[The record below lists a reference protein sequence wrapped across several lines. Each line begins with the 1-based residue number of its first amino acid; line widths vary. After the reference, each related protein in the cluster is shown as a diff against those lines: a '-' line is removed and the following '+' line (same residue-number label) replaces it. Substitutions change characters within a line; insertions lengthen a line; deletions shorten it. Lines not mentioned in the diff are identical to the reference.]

1 MHAIAQQIKKIFFI
15 LPLLTGIFN
24 APLYPQELWSLED
37 CILYAFENNIQ
48 IKQQMLNTDQY
59 KNNLFQLKAEL
70 LPSLNANGNVSQSYG
85 RALDATTYDFYDQ
98 KIQSSSFSINSS
110 VTLFN
115 GLQQYNSIQQNK
127 FNLLASIQETEKL
140 KNDIS
145 LMIAAAYLQILM
157 DMELLA
163 VTDNQLGITN
173 LQVDRTRKLV
183 DAGSLARGALLEIQS
198 QAASEELMV
207 INSQNNLDIAY
218 LTLTQLLDLDSTGG
232 FDIEVPD
239 LETMVERPITM
250 SIGSMF
256 DEARTLLPQVKSA
269 EFQLESAKK
278 NLDIARGAR
287 SPRLI
292 LSGTYGSSYSD
303 IRKLYNLENP
313 LVAKEYPFSDQ
324 MKDNANTIISLGL
337 NVPIFNGWM
346 VNTYVSNARL
356 GVINY
361 RLQLENTE
369 NLLFKDI
376 QKAYTDAIAARK
388 KYFATEQALIAME
401 ESFRYTEQK
410 FEVGLV
416 NTVDYNAEKNRLT
429 QTQSELLQA
438 KYDYIFK
445 TKILDFYMGIPL
457 SLK

>member
-1 MHAIAQQIKKIFFI
+1 MHANPQQIKKYLFI
-15 LPLLTGIFN
+15 LAVLFTGIIS
-24 APLYPQELWSLED
+24 PSLYAQKTWSLED
-37 CILYAFENNIQ
+37 CIMYAFENNIQ
-48 IKQQMLNTDQY
+48 IKQQKLNSEIY
-59 KNNLFQLKAEL
+59 KNDLFQLKANL
-70 LPSLNANGNVSQSYG
+70 FPDLNAGASASQSFG
-85 RALDATTYDFYDQ
+85 RGLDASTYEFSNQ
-98 KIQSSSFSINSS
+98 QIKSSSFSINSS

-115 GLQQYNSIQQNK
+115 GLQQYNTIQQNK

-145 LMIAAAYLQILM
+145 LMIAGAYLQILM

-163 VTDNQLGITN
+163 VAENQLGITK
-173 LQVDRTRKLV
+173 LQVDRTSKLV
-183 DAGSLARGALLEIQS
+183 EAGSLAKGSLLEIQS

-207 INSQNNLDIAY
+207 INSQNALDISY
-218 LTLTQLLDLDSTGG
+218 LTLTQFLDLDSTGG
-232 FDIEVPD
+232 FSIEVPELGAIVD
-239 LETMVERPITM
+239 RPITM
-250 SIGSMF
+250 SIGNIF
-256 DEARTLLPQVKSA
+256 DEARSTLPQVKSA

-287 SPRLI
+287 SPRLT
-292 LSGTYGSSYSD
+292 LSGSYGSYYSD
-303 IRKLYNLENP
+303 IRKLYTVENP
-313 LVAKEYPFSDQ
+313 AGKEYPFSDQ
-324 MKDNANTIISLGL
+324 LKDNANTVVSFGL

-346 VNTYVSNARL
+346 INTYVSNAKL
-356 GVINY
+356 GIINSK
-361 RLQLENTE
+361 LQLENTE

-376 QKAYTDAIAARK
+376 QKAYTDAVAARK
-388 KYFATEQALIAME
+388 KYFATEQALISME

-429 QTQSELLQA
+429 QTESELLQA

>member
-1 MHAIAQQIKKIFFI
+1 MVF
-15 LPLLTGIFN
+15 TGTVSPSVFS
-24 APLYPQELWSLED
+24 QKTWSLED

-48 IKQQMLNTDQY
+48 IKQQTLNTDMYQ
-59 KNNLFQLKAEL
+59 NNLFQSKANL
-70 LPSLNANGNVSQSYG
+70 LPNLNASGNVSQSFG

-98 KIQSSSFSINSS
+98 QIKSSSFSVSSS

-115 GLQQYNSIQQNK
+115 GLQQYNTIQQNK
-127 FNLLASIQETEKL
+127 LDLLSSIEETEKI
-140 KNDIS
+140 KNEIS

-163 VTDNQLGITN
+163 VAENQLNITN

-183 DAGSLARGALLEIQS
+183 DAGSLAKGTLLEIQS

-207 INSQNNLDIAY
+207 INSQNGLETAY
-218 LTLTQLLDLDSTGG
+218 LNLTQLLDLDSTGG
-232 FDIEVPD
+232 FTIEVPELGMIVD
-239 LETMVERPITM
+239 KPITM
-250 SIGSMF
+250 SIGNIF
-256 DEARTLLPQVKSA
+256 DEARSFLPQIKSA
-269 EFQLESAKK
+269 EYQLESAEK
-278 NLDIARGAR
+278 NLFIARGAR

-292 LSGTYGSSYSD
+292 LSGSYGSSYSD
-303 IRKLYNLENP
+303 IRKLMDPETLTF
-313 LVAKEYPFSDQ
+313 KKYPFSDQ
-324 MKDNANTIISLGL
+324 MKDNANTVIGLGL

-346 VNTYVSNARL
+346 VNTYISNARL
-356 GVINY
+356 GIMNS

-369 NLLFKDI
+369 NLLYKDI
-376 QKAYTDAIAARK
+376 QKAYTDAVAARK
-388 KYFATEQALIAME
+388 KYLATEQALIAME

-416 NTVDYNAEKNRLT
+416 NTVDYNSEKNRLT

-438 KYDYIFK
+438 KYDFIFR

>member
-1 MHAIAQQIKKIFFI
+1 MHEITNQIKKIFFV
-15 LPLLTGIFN
+15 LMVFTGTLTSQ
-24 APLYPQELWSLED
+24 LYSQGLWSLED

-48 IKQQMLNTDQY
+48 IKQQMLNSDQY

-70 LPSLNANGNVSQSYG
+70 LPNLNAGGNVSQSYG

-98 KIQSSSFSINSS
+98 KIKYSSFSINSS

-115 GLQQYNSIQQNK
+115 GLQQYNSIQQGK

-163 VTDNQLGITN
+163 VAENQLGITN
-173 LQVDRTRKLV
+173 LQVDRTSKLV
-183 DAGSLARGALLEIQS
+183 EAGSLARGALLEIQS

-218 LTLTQLLDLDSTGG
+218 LTLTQFLDLDSTGG
-232 FDIEVPD
+232 FVIEVPD
-239 LETMVERPITM
+239 LGTIVYRPVTMNIS
-250 SIGSMF
+250 SIY
-256 DEARTLLPQVKSA
+256 DEARALLPQVKSA

-287 SPRLI
+287 SPRLS

-303 IRKLYNLENP
+303 IRKLYDPDNP
-313 LVAKEYPFSDQ
+313 LVGKEYPFSDQ

-356 GVINY
+356 GVINS

-376 QKAYTDAIAARK
+376 QKAYTDAIAGRK
-388 KYFATEQALIAME
+388 KYFATEQALVAME